1 MSSSYSP
8 PADPIPWSREVV
20 EPIVAPHLERFAEV
34 LSQAW
39 EGFSAARDSRAGRIG
54 EVGAGSRGM
63 VVSDLTRGPAA
74 RVFDGVE
81 GVRVVERFERP
92 WVHLADGLVQ
102 VRFRALTSTLAIA
115 PGQSER
121 SRRLAYHLPD
131 LTLDGGGWEATV
143 LTAGYVLG
151 PGGIGIEQM
160 ALVCHLGFR
169 QVHYWFP
176 LPGGEA
182 ANRPAQLPLTPLSEP
197 IIRSARAAALKR
209 LADGSGS

>member
-1 MSSSYSP
+1 MSSSYP
-8 PADPIPWSREVV
+8 PQGEQIPWSREVV
-20 EPIVAPHLERFAEV
+20 EPLVAPHLDRFADV

-39 EGFSAARDSRAGRIG
+39 EGFSEARDSRRGRIG

-74 RVFDGVE
+74 RVFDGVA
-81 GVRVVERFERP
+81 GARVVERFDRP
-92 WVHLADGLVQ
+92 WVHLAEGLVQ
-102 VRFRALTSTLAIA
+102 VRFRKLTSTLAIA

-131 LTLDGGGWEATV
+131 LTLDEGAWEATV

-151 PGGIGIEQM
+151 PGGVGIEQM
-160 ALVCHLGFR
+160 ALVCHLGFH

-176 LPGGEA
+176 LPGGEV
-182 ANRPAQLPLTPLSEP
+182 ANRPAQMPLAPLSEP

-209 LADGSGS
+209 LADRPGS

>member
-8 PADPIPWSREVV
+8 PIEPIPWSREAV
-20 EPIVAPHLERFAEV
+20 EPIVAPHLGRFAEV

-39 EGFSAARDSRAGRIG
+39 QGFSEARDSQAGRIAD
-54 EVGAGSRGM
+54 VGPGSRGM
-63 VVSDLTRGPAA
+63 VVSDLTRGPAGRIFA
-74 RVFDGVE
+74 GVE
-81 GVRVVERFERP
+81 GVTVVERFERP

-102 VRFRALTSTLAIA
+102 VRFRALTPTLAIA
-115 PGQSER
+115 PGESER
-121 SRRLAYHLPD
+121 ARRLAYHLAD
-131 LTLDGGGWEATV
+131 LTLDEGGWEATV

-151 PGGIGIEQM
+151 PGGGEIEQM

-176 LPGGEA
+176 LPGAQA
-182 ANRPAQLPLTPLSEP
+182 ANRPTQLPLTPLSEP
-197 IIRSARAAALKR
+197 IIRSARAAAMKR